1 MNFLIKEWPFI
12 LIGVLIILIVVV
24 LVILLKKPKKTVKID
39 VFWVL
44 DLIGKDNITKVEQVQ
59 SRVRIAVKDLSLV
72 NLESL
77 KKQTKGIFVKENTLV
92 ITFLNNTEEIVEGL
106 KKTLWNLE

>member
-1 MNFLIKEWPFI
+1 MDFLIKEWPFI

-24 LVILLKKPKKTVKID
+24 LIILLRKPKKTVKID
-39 VFWVL
+39 VSWVL
-44 DLIGKDNITKVEQVQ
+44 NLLGKDNITKVEQTQ
-59 SRVRIAVKDLSLV
+59 SRVRITVKDLKLV
-72 NLESL
+72 DLESL

-106 KKTLWNLE
+106 KKTL